1 MLVDLIQVEKDIMSY
16 ICNLKNRTKLSI
28 TQQKQTR
35 RYKEQVSG
43 YQLGDRKWEGQNKCR
58 EFRDASYYV

>member
-1 MLVDLIQVEKDIMSY
+1 MHHVMSY
-16 ICNLKNRTKLSI
+16 ICNLKNRTKLPI

-35 RYKEQVSG
+35 RYKEQVRG
-43 YQLGDRKWEGQNKCR
+43 YQSGGRKWEGQNRCR

>member
-1 MLVDLIQVEKDIMSY
+1 MSY